1 VPELPEVETLRND
14 LEREIVGRKITD
26 VEVKA
31 ARTVHRHRNRKE
43 FAKRLVSQR
52 VGAVER
58 NGTYLVT
65 EFESGDALIA
75 ALGATGRLRRERNSA
90 PMEPGTD
97 AVITFST
104 GGGLRVLDLPPDGE
118 LFVVAGPELGEL
130 DELHRAAIDPLTDA
144 FTWQSLGTGL
154 LTRHAMLRPLLVGG
168 DLIGG
173 IGPIYA
179 DEILWTSGLRSN
191 REVNTLSPQEIRRL
205 YRAIQ
210 EVLQDAVRLRGT
222 SVGDDV
228 WLDLHGNKGEYQNQL
243 NAYQREGQPCR
254 RCRTPL
260 VVVQLDESDR
270 TYFCPRC
277 QS

>member
-1 VPELPEVETLRND
+1 MPELPEVETLRND
-14 LEREIVGRKITD
+14 LEHDIVGRKIAD

-31 ARTVHRHRNRKE
+31 ARTVRRHRNRKE
-43 FAKRLVSQR
+43 FGKRLLSQR
-52 VGAVER
+52 IAGVDRHGA
-58 NGTYLVT
+58 YLVV
-65 EFESGDALIA
+65 ELESGDALA
-75 ALGATGRLRRERNSA
+75 VALSATGRLRRERSSA
-90 PMEPGTD
+90 PMEQGTD

-104 GGGLRVLDLPPDGE
+104 GGGLRVLGLPPEGE
-118 LFVVAGPELGEL
+118 LFVAAGPELDDL
-130 DELHRAAIDPLTDA
+130 QELHRAAIDPLTDA
-144 FTWQSLGTGL
+144 FTWQSLGAGL
-154 LTRHAMLRPLLVGG
+154 LSERAKLRPLLLGG

-179 DEILWTSGLRSN
+179 DEILWTSGLRWD
-191 REVNTLSPQEIRRL
+191 REASSLSPQEIRRL

-210 EVLQDAVRLRGT
+210 EVLQEAVRLRGT

-260 VVVQLDESDR
+260 VVQQLDEKDR

>member
-14 LEREIVGRKITD
+14 LEHEIVGRKVTA

-31 ARTVHRHRNRKE
+31 ARTVRRHHNRKE
-43 FAKRLVSQR
+43 FGKRLVGR
-52 VGAVER
+52 RIAAIDR
-58 NGTYLVT
+58 HGTYLVM
-65 EFESGDALIA
+65 ELESGDALVA
-75 ALGATGRLRRERNSA
+75 ALGATGRLRRERSSA
-90 PMEPGTD
+90 PVEPGTD

-104 GGGLRVLDLPPDGE
+104 GGGLRVLGMPPEGE
-118 LFVVAGPELGEL
+118 LFVVAGSEL
-130 DELHRAAIDPLTDA
+130 DDLQELHRAAIDPLTDA
-144 FTWQSLGTGL
+144 FTWQSLGAGL
-154 LTRHAMLRPLLVGG
+154 LTERAKLRPLLVGG

-173 IGPIYA
+173 IGAIYA
-179 DEILWTSGLRSN
+179 DEILWTSGLRWD
-191 REVNTLSPQEIRRL
+191 REASTLSPQEIRRL

-210 EVLQDAVRLRGT
+210 EILQDAVRLRGT

-243 NAYQREGQPCR
+243 NVYQRDGQPCR

-260 VVVQLDESDR
+260 AVQPLDERDR

>member
-14 LEREIVGRKITD
+14 LEHEIVGRKITD

-31 ARTVHRHRNRKE
+31 ARTVRRHRNRKE
-43 FAKRLVSQR
+43 FAKQLLAQR
-52 VGAVER
+52 IAGVER
-58 NGTYLVT
+58 HGAYLVL
-65 EFESGDALIA
+65 ELESGDALVA
-75 ALGATGRLRRERNSA
+75 ALGASGRLRRERNSA
-90 PMEPGTD
+90 PMEQGTD
-97 AVITFST
+97 AVITLST
-104 GGGLRVLDLPPDGE
+104 GGGVRVLDLPPDGE
-118 LFVVAGPELGEL
+118 LFVAGGPELDDL
-130 DELHRAAIDPLTDA
+130 PELHRAAIDPLTDA
-144 FTWQSLGTGL
+144 FTWQSLGGGL
-154 LTRHAMLRPLLVGG
+154 LSEHARLRPLLVGG

-179 DEILWTSGLRSN
+179 DEILWTSGLRWD
-191 REVNTLSPQEIRRL
+191 REAASLSPQEIRRL
-205 YRAIQ
+205 YRAVQ

-260 VVVQLDESDR
+260 VVQQLDENDR